1 MQAKPTSP
9 TAFEK
14 SLIETLPTVAGRQ
27 KAAYEQNDANQKAWN
42 SPSVLVNIALV
53 VAAFAYTVF
62 AGLQWCAI
70 KEQANIARQQANI
83 IIQQQRPW
91 LIVTPTEP
99 ENWPST
105 ANVNLITFPV
115 RIIFGSSV
123 KNTGNSPA
131 FLTQQHINVVAAAIP
146 IPDDPP
152 QYSDPPRFAE
162 MAIPPNGTH
171 AQKRSKELNSAEF
184 QSIMAGQQCIM
195 FYGFVKYFDSLRE
208 VEHQTRY
215 IRKVCK

>member
-1 MQAKPTSP
+1 
-9 TAFEK
+9 
-14 SLIETLPTVAGRQ
+14 
-27 KAAYEQNDANQKAWN
+27 
-42 SPSVLVNIALV
+42 
-53 VAAFAYTVF
+53 
-62 AGLQWCAI
+62 
-70 KEQANIARQQANI
+70 
-83 IIQQQRPW
+83 
-91 LIVTPTEP
+91 
-99 ENWPST
+99 
-105 ANVNLITFPV
+105 VNLITFPV

-208 VEHQTRY
+208 VEHQTRFCAYWHKQPQDIGTIRWSFMPVGPPSY
-215 IRKVCK
+215 IEYT